1 MSIQRV
7 GLYPGTFD
15 PIHRGHYDVIRRA
28 AKLVDQLVI
37 GVAVNAG
44 KGPLFSLDERVAM
57 VKEEVKSLD
66 GKNIDVRPLDTLLMH
81 FAMAIGA
88 SIIVRGLRAL
98 SDFEY
103 EFQMVGMNARLNP
116 DIETVFLMAS
126 DNHQFISSKLVK
138 EIAMLGGDI
147 RPFVSPRVAEILTD
161 RVAAM
166 QHAGKTGE

>member
-1 MSIQRV
+1 VSIQRV

-15 PIHRGHYDVIRRA
+15 PIHRGHYDIIRRA

-44 KGPLFSLDERVAM
+44 KGPVFSLEERVAM
-57 VKEEVKSLD
+57 VKEEVKSID
-66 GKNIDVRPLDTLLMH
+66 GKNIDVRPFDVLLMH
-81 FAMAIGA
+81 YAMSIGA

-103 EFQMVGMNARLNP
+103 EFQMVGMNSRLNP

-147 RPFVSPRVAEILTD
+147 RPFVSPRVADILND
-161 RVAAM
+161 RVAELRRS
-166 QHAGKTGE
+166 G